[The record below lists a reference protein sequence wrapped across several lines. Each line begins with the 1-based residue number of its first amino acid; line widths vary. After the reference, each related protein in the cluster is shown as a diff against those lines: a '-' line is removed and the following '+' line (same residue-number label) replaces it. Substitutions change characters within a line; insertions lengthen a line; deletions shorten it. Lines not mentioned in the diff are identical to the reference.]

1 MIHTLV
7 RDWMTNEPLIV
18 KPDISITEAYQL
30 MIENQIRRLPVIDK
44 DKLVGMVTLSDLYKV
59 KPFDTVSISLL
70 EITQQVSNMTVDEVM
85 APEPITVMDD
95 MTVGEAVQLMLEY
108 RISGLPVIDRAES
121 LVGIITESDIFRIVI
136 QEWTTRKHGSLHIV
150 RRGNR
155 NRKASNMSSAILSRT
170 LKINSTMRVPHIQ
183 MVWTFD
189 SLLGV
194 CENYQSGG

>member
-59 KPFDTVSISLL
+59 KPFDTVSLSLL

-85 APEPITVMDD
+85 APDPITATDD
-95 MTVGEAVQLMLEY
+95 ATVGEAAQSCGVTQ
-108 RISGLPVIDRAES
+108 
-121 LVGIITESDIFRIVI
+121 
-136 QEWTTRKHGSLHIV
+136 
-150 RRGNR
+150 RRGT
-155 NRKASNMSSAILSRT
+155 AD
-170 LKINSTMRVPHIQ
+170 IQ
-183 MVWTFD
+183 D
-189 SLLGV
+189 
-194 CENYQSGG
+194 Y

>member
-30 MIENQIRRLPVIDK
+30 MIENQIRRLPVIGK

-95 MTVGEAVQLMLEY
+95 MTVGEAAQLMLEY

-136 QEWTTRKHGSLHIV
+136 QEWTTRKHGSLHIP
-150 RRGNR
+150 
-155 NRKASNMSSAILSRT
+155 RKSES
-170 LKINSTMRVPHIQ
+170 
-183 MVWTFD
+183 
-189 SLLGV
+189 
-194 CENYQSGG
+194 E